1 MLPNLS
7 GLDARPTGAFGIEEP
22 EESEEPSDVLQ
33 RLVAELRHVE
43 TRLKQIR
50 TELQA
55 QVNGAHAPPSLPR
68 LPPPLSNDVAADKLA
83 ELRTQVREVTK
94 ELDNERE
101 QLAKLK
107 KDYTPTKRARTA
119 IDYDKKLLDNTEKAV
134 QDLEAQLQK
143 LNAEIHNLAGNAP
156 PPPLTPPP
164 SPPRYGLDW
173 NAL

>member
-68 LPPPLSNDVAADKLA
+68 PLSNDVAADKLA
-83 ELRTQVREVTK
+83 KLRTQVREVTK
-94 ELDNERE
+94 ELDNERK
-101 QLAKLK
+101 QLAELEKS
-107 KDYTPTKRARTA
+107 YTSTKRARTA
-119 IDYDKKLLDNTEKAV
+119 IDYDKKLLDNTEETV

-143 LNAEIHNLAGNAP
+143 LNAEIQNLAGNAP
-156 PPPLTPPP
+156 PFDHNALHPP
-164 SPPRYGLDW
+164 SPPRYGLDS